1 MKKYILTEE
10 QVKSLGINTTL
21 VEGCLM
27 VPELGY
33 TKAEMEAALGEVI
46 PLEKWDAI
54 ISSYIAKCEGKPNDD
69 IKDIC
74 EFISTNLKLV

>member
-10 QVKSLGINTTL
+10 QIKSLGINPSL

-54 ISSYIAKCEGKPNDD
+54 ISSYLSISEGKPSS

-74 EFISTNLKLV
+74 EYAKEKLN